1 MVQLQIFLIYVNK
14 HSHDLTLGLEP
25 PRIRVIVANG
35 YVSWLGII
43 KQTGIK
49 ACFAALIG
57 TAYVDYVTMSY
68 ATNIILQAKRY
79 IDLFC
84 NQHDHNHI
92 TFICNS

>member
-1 MVQLQIFLIYVNK
+1 MNK

-25 PRIRVIVANG
+25 PRIHVIVANG

-68 ATNIILQAKRY
+68 ATNIILQAKTLY
-79 IDLFC
+79 IFVATNMIIIIYPLFVVM
-84 NQHDHNHI
+84 
-92 TFICNS
+92 S